1 MLFRTPS
8 VLLLLLS
15 LACFGYAQSDSDCS
29 GGTNVIPNGN
39 FEESYL
45 SGAWRSGFDPKVI
58 HIQNDIVNN
67 GYGALEFDLA
77 SASSSNAKIV
87 CGPFFPTRGATYR
100 FSANVRKSAGTSFT
114 INISDPDGT
123 IKTFDMDA
131 DTGADE
137 WEHIEH
143 VFTFEKTALVVT
155 FAGQGDSSVYLD
167 DVELVKCEAKT
178 GSTFQKRSSVDS
190 CGVNVLQ
197 NPLFESEGSWGSS
210 FQPTECPPLSRSSAN
225 NQCAAISPSSSISQT
240 VSVQKNQ
247 AYRFTAKYLAPSADV
262 KFTITN
268 GDNVISY
275 GPFSG
280 NSWESFAETLDT
292 GDMAEVTLGA
302 EVVGDG
308 TAMVDA
314 LSFVKVSCG
323 QGTLPERIRRDEL

>member
-1 MLFRTPS
+1 MLSPMAILYVIFHSPNFTRLPS
-8 VLLLLLS
+8 PHLLHPS
-15 LACFGYAQSDSDCS
+15 KTDSH
-29 GGTNVIPNGN
+29 PNP
-39 FEESYL
+39 FYQQEESYL

-190 CGVNVLQ
+190 CG
-197 NPLFESEGSWGSS
+197 
-210 FQPTECPPLSRSSAN
+210 
-225 NQCAAISPSSSISQT
+225 
-240 VSVQKNQ
+240 
-247 AYRFTAKYLAPSADV
+247 
-262 KFTITN
+262 
-268 GDNVISY
+268 
-275 GPFSG
+275 
-280 NSWESFAETLDT
+280 
-292 GDMAEVTLGA
+292 
-302 EVVGDG
+302 
-308 TAMVDA
+308 
-314 LSFVKVSCG
+314 
-323 QGTLPERIRRDEL
+323 